1 MCCLHEWLTFSA
13 ITAQQFCGQTK
24 YSHWTR
30 YGTRKRTSKKFLNSL
45 FLFDITYAIE
55 KLKECVACKLLSF
68 YFFLPKFLLLSN
80 FPSNSVSRCQNDLL
94 ISFDN
99 LNITFTP
106 KQLPAFNH
114 FIIEIET
121 KTRPFGND
129 KIFEEEPLFVLDS
142 RGFTGIASGHGMV
155 HCQIHLPVL
164 VDKFQFATECY
175 WHCV

>member
-1 MCCLHEWLTFSA
+1 MVPYKELQRRFWILYFHLT
-13 ITAQQFCGQTK
+13 
-24 YSHWTR
+24 SH
-30 YGTRKRTSKKFLNSL
+30 
-45 FLFDITYAIE
+45 IE
-55 KLKECVACKLLSF
+55 KLKECVACKLLPVF
-68 YFFLPKFLLLSN
+68 FFLPKFLLFSN
-80 FPSNSVSRCQNDLL
+80 FPSNSDSRWQNDLL

-121 KTRPFGND
+121 KTRPFGKD

-142 RGFTGIASGHGMV
+142 RGFAGIASGHGMV
-155 HCQIHLPVL
+155 HCQIYLPVL